1 MTLDKKKKKP
11 LLQEQEQVG
20 SEEYL
25 ANREIDQIIKRGK
38 DRLKH
43 AITLSD
49 EKLTKTKK
57 QIVREM
63 ATEMEKVGYPTNQI
77 CDRLTKSIKGLVSER
92 TVRDALDAKYK
103 NTEQMEVAKM
113 QQNYRG
119 GSSFH
124 QQEQLKNKD
133 IKEYTREDIKL
144 INNIAIL
151 RKVAK
156 HQMERADWFE
166 QQLKQQQS
174 PITPPDPVTMEK
186 FKAMVMRNASIK
198 ELMAFVGGYI
208 KRTNKLK

>member
-1 MTLDKKKKKP
+1 MSTTRKKKKP
-11 LLQEQEQVG
+11 LLQVQEQEQVG
-20 SEEYL
+20 SGEYL

-113 QQNYRG
+113 QQNYDG
-119 GSSFH
+119 GSH
-124 QQEQLKNKD
+124 YRQQEQLKNKD

-156 HQMERADWFE
+156 YHMERADWFE
-166 QQLKQQQS
+166 QQLKQEQR
-174 PITPPDPVTMEK
+174 V
-186 FKAMVMRNASIK
+186 R
-198 ELMAFVGGYI
+198 
-208 KRTNKLK
+208 